1 MDNSKLTWFAVTWLL
16 PFFAFQASS
25 LHGNSDFFAI
35 INTMPITTSASVV
48 YILHRICLVLMENLP
63 KQTDQIIVFELFL
76 LLASLA
82 EVSARKKMAYFADV
96 KL

>member
-1 MDNSKLTWFAVTWLL
+1 
-16 PFFAFQASS
+16 
-25 LHGNSDFFAI
+25 
-35 INTMPITTSASVV
+35 
-48 YILHRICLVLMENLP
+48 MENLP

-96 KL
+96 KLW